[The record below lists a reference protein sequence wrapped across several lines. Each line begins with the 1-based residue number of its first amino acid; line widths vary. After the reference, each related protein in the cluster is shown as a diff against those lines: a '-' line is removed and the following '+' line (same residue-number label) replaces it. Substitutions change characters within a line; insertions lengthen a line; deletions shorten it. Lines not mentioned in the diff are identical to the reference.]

1 MISVSLKEKR
11 ETYVTFLDIQKA
23 YDNVDNKDMLTI
35 MWEKG
40 LRGKTWRILKEL
52 NTHLKAEIKTRYGV
66 TRDVDMEIGG
76 RQGSRVTGRMFAKLM
91 DLLAEEVIES
101 KEGKN
106 KLLYVTNA
114 DLVFTFETLNNN

>member
-1 MISVSLKEKR
+1 
-11 ETYVTFLDIQKA
+11 
-23 YDNVDNKDMLTI
+23 

-40 LRGKTWRILKEL
+40 LRGKAWRILKEL
-52 NTHLKAEIKTRYGV
+52 NTYLKREIKTSYGI
-66 TRDVDMEIGG
+66 TREVDMEIGG